1 MRMKSIETPASA
13 ALREAR
19 RIVVKVGSATLCRNG
34 GAVDRAWLESL
45 CADLVAL
52 RRDDRQVLIVTSG
65 AVALGRS
72 GLGLSGEL
80 RLDEKQAASAVGQAR
95 LMNAW
100 QAGFDGFSVVA
111 AQILLT
117 LDDTEDRRRYLNA
130 RATIRTLMDAGA
142 VPVVN
147 ENDTIATAE
156 IRYGDN
162 DRLAA
167 HAAQLVEADLLI
179 ILSDIDGVY
188 SADPRTDPKARRF
201 DDIAE
206 ITAEIEA
213 AAGGAN
219 AAAGVGSG
227 GMATKIAAAKIAGLS
242 GCATIVAPG
251 APLRPL
257 TALAAGGAATL
268 IRASATKDNARRR
281 WIGGRMRAA
290 GVITIDEGAVRALAA
305 GKSLLPA
312 GIVAVSGAFEEGDAV
327 TLALADGAVIGVGL
341 SAYDA
346 SEAAQVAGKRSDEIE
361 TVLGYRR
368 RPAVVERDDLVLKG
382 ER

>member
-1 MRMKSIETPASA
+1 MESNSAAAAA

-19 RIVVKVGSATLCRNG
+19 RLIVKIGSATLCRRAG
-34 GAVDRAWLESL
+34 GVDTDWLLSL
-45 CADLVAL
+45 CADLDAL
-52 RRDDRQVLIVTSG
+52 RRDKRDVIVVTSG

-72 GLGLSGEL
+72 GLGLTGDL

-100 QAGFDGFSVVA
+100 QAALDVYGAVA

-130 RATIRTLMDAGA
+130 RATFRTLLEAGV

-167 HAAQLVEADLLI
+167 HAAQLAEADLLI

-188 SADPRTDPKARRF
+188 TADPRINPAARRL
-201 DDIAE
+201 DEIAQ
-206 ITAEIEA
+206 ITPAIEA

-219 AAAGVGSG
+219 ADGGFGSG

-251 APLRPL
+251 APLHPL
-257 TALAAGGAATL
+257 RAILNGGPATL
-268 IRASATKDNARRR
+268 IHASASKENARRR
-281 WIGGRMRAA
+281 WIAGRVRAA
-290 GVITIDEGAVRALAA
+290 GVLTIDEGAVRAIRS

-312 GIVAVSGAFEEGDAV
+312 GVVSISGDFAEGDAV
-327 TLALADGAVIGVGL
+327 TIEGPDGAVIATGL

-346 SEAAQVAGKRSDEIE
+346 SEAAKAAGLRSEDIDAA
-361 TVLGYRR
+361 LGYRR
-368 RPAVVERDDLVLKG
+368 RPAIVERDDLVLKSKP
-382 ER
+382 